1 MHLFRSRVAKNA
13 SWIIIGQI
21 AKSSF
26 AMIISMITARYL
38 GPSNFG
44 LISYAA
50 SIVTFVTPIMTLGLS
65 NVLVQEFTNHPE
77 EEGKIVGTSVLLSLI
92 SAVACMIGV
101 ISYTLIADAGE
112 FTTNI
117 VTALYSLILI
127 FQALD
132 LIQYW
137 FQAKL
142 LSKYTA
148 MISLIAYGGMA
159 VYKIILL
166 VTGAEVY
173 FFALSNSLDCCLMV
187 IMLFVTYRK
196 LGGARIA
203 FSGAVGKRMLSC
215 SKHYIVSNLMITIF
229 AQTDKI
235 MLKAITGETAVGY
248 YSAAVACAGITGF
261 VFSAI
266 IDSFRPSIFQ
276 HKIANDLAG
285 YEKSIQRLY
294 GIVIYAAL
302 AQSVVMTLLSKYVIL
317 ILYGKNYM
325 LAVPALQI
333 VVWYTTFSYMGAIR
347 NIWIL
352 GENKQK
358 YLWILNL
365 CGALMNVMLN
375 ALLIPKYGILGAAAA
390 SLVTQIFTNVIM
402 NVIVWPLRHNNY
414 LIVKGLNPKL
424 IWELIDD

>member
-21 AKSSF
+21 AKSSI

-77 EEGKIVGTSVLLSLI
+77 EEGKIIGTSVLLSLI

-276 HKIANDLAG
+276 HKRANDLAG

-302 AQSVVMTLLSKYVIL
+302 AQSVVMTLLSKYIIL
-317 ILYGKNYM
+317 LLYGKNYM
-325 LAVPALQI
+325 LAAPALQI

-424 IWELIDD
+424 IRELIDD

>member
-1 MHLFRSRVAKNA
+1 MRLFKSRVAKNA
-13 SWIIIGQI
+13 SWIILGRI
-21 AKSSF
+21 AQSSF

-50 SIVTFVTPIMTLGLS
+50 SIVAFIAPIMTLGLS

-77 EEGKIVGTSVLLSLI
+77 DEGKIVGTSVLLSLF
-92 SAVACMIGV
+92 SAVFCMIGV
-101 ISYTLIADAGE
+101 ISYSLIADAGE

-117 VTALYSLILI
+117 VTALYSLILV

-148 MISLIAYGGMA
+148 VVSLIAYGGMA

-173 FFALSNSLDCCLMV
+173 LFALSNSLDYFLV
-187 IMLFVTYRK
+187 AVMLFFIYRK
-196 LGGARIA
+196 LGGATA
-203 FSGAVGKRMLSC
+203 CFSWAVGKRMLSC
-215 SKHYIVSNLMITIF
+215 SRHYIVSNLMVTIF
-229 AQTDKI
+229 SQTDKI
-235 MLKAITGETAVGY
+235 MLKAIIGETAVGFY
-248 YSAAVACAGITGF
+248 AAAVACAGITGF

-276 HKIANDLAG
+276 HKKAGDQAG

-294 GIVIYAAL
+294 CIVIYTAL
-302 AQSVVMTLLSKYVIL
+302 AQSLAMTLLSKYVIL
-317 ILYGKNYM
+317 ILYGKKY
-325 LAVPALQI
+325 LPAVPALQI

-365 CGALMNVMLN
+365 SGALMNVVLN
-375 ALLIPKYGILGAAAA
+375 VFLIPEFGILGAAAA
-390 SLVTQIFTNVIM
+390 SLATQIFTNVVM
-402 NVIVWPLRHNNY
+402 NGIIRPLRYNNH
-414 LIVKGLNPKL
+414 LILRGLNPKL
-424 IWELIDD
+424 ILELIK